1 MPWPGATSA
10 AAWRAPGASLL
21 GKGGHKSV
29 EFIFSLTV
37 FREPGLKPFQT
48 SCSIF
53 MLFMSCYGS
62 SID

>member
-1 MPWPGATSA
+1 MPQPGATSA
-10 AAWRAPGASLL
+10 AAWKSPEAPLL
-21 GKGGHKSV
+21 GKSGHESI
-29 EFIFSLTV
+29 EFIFSLMV
-37 FREPGLKPFQT
+37 LEEPGLKPFQT